1 MYREMVV
8 ARSHDEASI
17 FTNYGIPREFAE
29 AQARALD
36 EGPRFKKPVESWL
49 AVHSRVYLIAR
60 GNLMSR
66 TKCT

>member
-1 MYREMVV
+1 MHSEMVV

-17 FTNYGIPREFAE
+17 FTNYEISREFVE
-29 AQARALD
+29 AQARTLN
-36 EGPRFKKPVESWL
+36 EGPRFKKLEESWL
-49 AVHSRVYLIAR
+49 AVHSRVYLIAQ